1 VTAKNIRVLIVD
13 DDVTILDTLTVT
25 LENEGFVVTTAI
37 NGRQGLVKIID
48 SQPDLVLLDVRL
60 PDIDGFQVCRETR
73 SNPRGAG
80 IPIILMTGDM
90 TVDIDRGFSLGADD
104 CIIKPLDMKYLT
116 SRIKKLAG
124 GRTQIL
130 VVDDDRQIGDMLSKV
145 ISAQKY
151 EPQVLTD
158 GSNIMNVIK
167 EKKPDLLLLDISLP
181 IGPDGVE
188 ICRMLKSD
196 PSTRDIPVIMLTAN
210 EYVDAVEKCFSF
222 GAEDYL
228 FKPFSIPDLVLRMKK
243 YIAYSKK
250 K

>member
-1 VTAKNIRVLIVD
+1 
-13 DDVTILDTLTVT
+13 
-25 LENEGFVVTTAI
+25 VVTTAI